1 MERAEDNVE
10 ELVTTLERDGDR
22 STLNE
27 QAQGEVE
34 EDCEVCV
41 QRQEQAQEVG
51 SGRMGVYWFSVKR
64 RFVEAT

>member
-1 MERAEDNVE
+1 MERAEGNAE
-10 ELVTTLERDGDR
+10 KLVTTLERAGDL

-41 QRQEQAQEVG
+41 QHQEQAQEVG
-51 SGRMGVYWFSVKR
+51 SGRIGGR
-64 RFVEAT
+64 PL